1 MSSVTRND
9 PLSWGSLDIISNQ
22 VALEKFNRLYHKAR
36 LAQLVNRLMGHP
48 QTLLSYDQVL
58 SQANKTT
65 LQDLG
70 IQQIPIKSI
79 VGSLHRDKDYDRQFR
94 PLNLALRY
102 RWINIHMLAERSGW
116 KPIIVYRIT
125 NQHFVVDGHHR
136 VSVARHSGWDAI
148 EAHVFE

>member
-22 VALEKFNRLYHKAR
+22 VALDKFNRLYQRAR
-36 LAQLVNRLMGHP
+36 LAQLVNRLVGRP
-48 QTLLSYDQVL
+48 QTLLSYE
-58 SQANKTT
+58 QALPQAGKTT

-70 IQQIPIKSI
+70 IQQIPIKTI

-94 PLNLALRY
+94 PLNAALRY

-116 KPIIVYRIT
+116 KPIRVYRIAG
-125 NQHFVVDGHHR
+125 QHFVVDGHHR
-136 VSVARHSGWDAI
+136 VSVAWHSGWQTI